1 MCMYSDSCFS
11 IQRYI
16 QESQQRGY
24 SERALVCTCIYMYMY
39 IHVHR
44 HDVCIAKGG
53 YSISVHVQ
61 GFKQPIEPMCSL
73 LDTMYSTMFLH
84 VHTCT
89 CTVCIERC
97 TINVLYRA

>member
-11 IQRYI
+11 MQRYI

-24 SERALVCTCIYMYMY
+24 SERALVCTCIYMY

-53 YSISVHVQ
+53 YSINVQ

-97 TINVLYRA
+97 TTNVLYSA